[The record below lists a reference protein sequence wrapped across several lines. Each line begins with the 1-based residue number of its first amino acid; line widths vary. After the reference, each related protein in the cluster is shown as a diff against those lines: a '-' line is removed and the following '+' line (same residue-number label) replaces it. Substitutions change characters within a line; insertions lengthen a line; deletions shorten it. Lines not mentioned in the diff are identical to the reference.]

1 LAAKEL
7 AKPTEKKNKF
17 LKMPRRT
24 RDKNQMTIDTATKDK
39 NCTGYNFILLQWLV
53 VDGFQRCNL
62 KLLFRQT
69 RLSSPDSA
77 PLQAIQFR

>member
-1 LAAKEL
+1 MYSKSSNHEVFINMRKGLI
-7 AKPTEKKNKF
+7 
-17 LKMPRRT
+17 KMNININHR
-24 RDKNQMTIDTATKDK
+24 NA
-39 NCTGYNFILLQWLV
+39 NFILLQWLV

-69 RLSSPDSA
+69 RLSPPDSA